1 MHDQNGATAMKALLL
16 AAATVLGLASGA
28 AHAGEG
34 SPMRPEWN
42 VVGNPFPYAA
52 PQSRTAAAPPA
63 LDTGSQA
70 YPAAD
75 GTGMAFAA
83 GQEIPPNNSE
93 GPMQTAN
100 SLPPGYAAGAVTF
113 LAGKASAPQPHRSV
127 ALARTGNGRF

>member
-1 MHDQNGATAMKALLL
+1 MHTENGNAAMRTLLL
-16 AAATVLGLASGA
+16 ATAVLGLASGA

-34 SPMRPEWN
+34 GRMPPRWN

-52 PQSRTAAAPPA
+52 AQARTVAAPPA

-75 GTGMAFAA
+75 GTGMTFAA
-83 GQEIPPNNSE
+83 DQEIPPNNNE

-100 SLPPGYAAGAVTF
+100 SLPPGYAPGEVTF
-113 LAGKASAPQPHRSV
+113 LAGTPPASKPHRTV
-127 ALARTGNGRF
+127 VLAHTGSSRS